1 MVMRLGWEDLKV
13 SALIQSE
20 GKFLRQTS
28 KDNYMVLNVVFIENN
43 GSHFNLLVFTFRL
56 HLVIDNVSLQRNE
69 YNTNDLKV
77 RFFNFIEL

>member
-28 KDNYMVLNVVFIENN
+28 KDNYMVLNVAFIENN
-43 GSHFNLLVFTFRL
+43 GSYFNLATRFYFSFTFS
-56 HLVIDNVSLQRNE
+56 H
-69 YNTNDLKV
+69 
-77 RFFNFIEL
+77 